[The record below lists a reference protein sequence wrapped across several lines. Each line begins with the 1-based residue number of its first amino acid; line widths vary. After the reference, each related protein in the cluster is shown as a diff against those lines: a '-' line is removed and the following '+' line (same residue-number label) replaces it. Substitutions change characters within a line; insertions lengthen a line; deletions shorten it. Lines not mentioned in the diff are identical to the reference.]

1 MEVCCEPGVVAAGHA
16 DPRYRLGGVAVS
28 EPVPG
33 GAWLAGMWFE
43 RRVETVAASA
53 MRAYPPELRRDVLH
67 RLLQD
72 RAALWSAIGGWREA
86 RQRMFALMRADP
98 LDRGALDT
106 AMAEVRARTAALQA
120 LLQSALAGALAEAP
134 AADRA
139 GIQPPMGSFGLLD
152 DRDP

>member
-1 MEVCCEPGVVAAGHA
+1 
-16 DPRYRLGGVAVS
+16 
-28 EPVPG
+28 
-33 GAWLAGMWFE
+33 MWFE

-72 RAALWSAIGGWREA
+72 RAALRSAIGGWREA
-86 RQRMFALMRADP
+86 RQRMFALIRADP

-120 LLQSALAGALAEAP
+120 PLQSALAGALAEAP